1 MFTRSAAAEVPTT
14 RADGEGEAE
23 SATATHATATAYR
36 SRGSAVSTFGADNE
50 NKSGEEQCSEDEW
63 VTTAAAR
70 RHFDRG
76 QAK

>member
-36 SRGSAVSTFGADNE
+36 SRGSAVSTFAADNE
-50 NKSGEEQCSEDEW
+50 NKSGEEQ
-63 VTTAAAR
+63 
-70 RHFDRG
+70 
-76 QAK
+76 